1 MHPKI
6 QQAYLLVDRVTR
18 TLVTIIKLLTRL
30 VAKPFMGQ
38 VASYPV
44 IDLDTSDQEKISRDF
59 SVIGKDLYMSLDEY
73 EKNKPKHA

>member
-6 QQAYLLVDRVTR
+6 QQAYLLVGRVTR
-18 TLVTIIKLLTRL
+18 AFVTTIKLLTRL
-30 VAKPFMGQ
+30 AAKPFMSKA
-38 VASYPV
+38 ASYPV
-44 IDLDTSDQEKISRDF
+44 IDLDASDQEKISRDF